1 MRPHKLKMS
10 AFGPFAQETVVDFDK
25 MGNNIFLISGD
36 TGIGKTTIFDGM
48 IYALY
53 GKASG
58 GGRSSLGTEALHS
71 DYCKDGKHKDKMEVS
86 FTFSNAGRMYT
97 VVREMSWGKNG
108 NNQTAVKESTLL
120 ENNSVMIHAKGR
132 EDRDEVTLKIQEILG
147 LDADQFRRIIMLAQ
161 GEFQKFLT
169 SGSDDRGK
177 ILGKLFDNRRHI
189 DLQLRLKA
197 AYKMVDSKI
206 KDNSSN
212 IRAQIEA
219 FIFPQD
225 HAAETDQLTADNPD
239 LLSIMDSV
247 IKSLSQESE
256 NISDAIVTT
265 NAGLLELN
273 KEMTRAEN
281 NNKRLA
287 ELDRE
292 KSAFDRLQL
301 QNGVID
307 AMKKKVEPAK
317 AAKELVPLE
326 RTLHSA
332 ADDLDRIKKNI
343 ERLAGEKKI
352 GVEKLSQLQTD
363 ARVTEERNLPQ
374 IERNTKQQHSLENI
388 LHIYD
393 ELKEVENSRLQIKRN
408 FDSSSQ
414 NVLRIQQTLNEKKHD
429 LEQVLG
435 LLAQLENAG
444 DLAVNEAQR
453 LLVEQRK
460 RKPLL
465 TDIESQIKNL
475 SEQEKKLSAL
485 KDSILRAQMAAHEAE
500 GKHYQLNGAFLSGQA
515 GLLAQEMRKE
525 LQTKPE
531 TVCPVCGTKHTAA
544 DTDAFARW
552 CEDIPT
558 REQVDAAF
566 AAWNAA
572 REQETALKNKYSDQK
587 AAYDNSLQTL
597 LTHSSE
603 LLGVSDK
610 DTLWQRTAL
619 QLAHQRCDAAIAG
632 YESDYKKAV
641 DDRQK
646 KNNAVQEKMRLEQE
660 TERLSTALSL
670 AQEQM
675 QKVSGQKSAADARA
689 DEKRRELAGWPAAQQ
704 EALAIIADLKKKTEA
719 LQEQTDHAKTLYT
732 DYQKKLEN
740 IEGRLTNAEAE
751 KLSAVEKVHKAK
763 LDYEAGLVRY
773 GFDNDDVYRSAKSPD
788 GRLLEPDELDRWI
801 RNADRT
807 ISDHTMNCLELS
819 TKIKQLEKETIN
831 CVKTDLHELKE
842 KIRLMEQNLQ
852 AMRNRD
858 KELDAQLRINTT
870 AYKNISIY
878 LKERKRYLAAAEK
891 LKPLSDTANGNYT
904 FSRYVLSGF
913 FRRIIDQANIHLDVM
928 TDGEYSLVPKETGDG
943 RRSVGLDLKIYNSI
957 THQERETA
965 SLSGG
970 QLFEASLSL
979 ALGLSDIVQMESS
992 STIQIDSMFIDE
1004 GFGSLDISR
1013 LDKAIEVLKHLSAG
1027 KRQIGIISHVSRL
1040 DECLPKKIH
1049 VIKRADGRGSEIRI
1063 ETDE

>member
-326 RTLHSA
+326 RTL
-332 ADDLDRIKKNI
+332 
-343 ERLAGEKKI
+343 
-352 GVEKLSQLQTD
+352 
-363 ARVTEERNLPQ
+363 
-374 IERNTKQQHSLENI
+374 
-388 LHIYD
+388 
-393 ELKEVENSRLQIKRN
+393 
-408 FDSSSQ
+408 
-414 NVLRIQQTLNEKKHD
+414 
-429 LEQVLG
+429 
-435 LLAQLENAG
+435 
-444 DLAVNEAQR
+444 
-453 LLVEQRK
+453 
-460 RKPLL
+460 
-465 TDIESQIKNL
+465 
-475 SEQEKKLSAL
+475 
-485 KDSILRAQMAAHEAE
+485 
-500 GKHYQLNGAFLSGQA
+500 
-515 GLLAQEMRKE
+515 
-525 LQTKPE
+525 
-531 TVCPVCGTKHTAA
+531 
-544 DTDAFARW
+544 
-552 CEDIPT
+552 
-558 REQVDAAF
+558 
-566 AAWNAA
+566 
-572 REQETALKNKYSDQK
+572 
-587 AAYDNSLQTL
+587 
-597 LTHSSE
+597 
-603 LLGVSDK
+603 
-610 DTLWQRTAL
+610 
-619 QLAHQRCDAAIAG
+619 
-632 YESDYKKAV
+632 
-641 DDRQK
+641 
-646 KNNAVQEKMRLEQE
+646 
-660 TERLSTALSL
+660 
-670 AQEQM
+670 
-675 QKVSGQKSAADARA
+675 
-689 DEKRRELAGWPAAQQ
+689 
-704 EALAIIADLKKKTEA
+704 
-719 LQEQTDHAKTLYT
+719 
-732 DYQKKLEN
+732 
-740 IEGRLTNAEAE
+740 
-751 KLSAVEKVHKAK
+751 
-763 LDYEAGLVRY
+763 
-773 GFDNDDVYRSAKSPD
+773 
-788 GRLLEPDELDRWI
+788 
-801 RNADRT
+801 
-807 ISDHTMNCLELS
+807 
-819 TKIKQLEKETIN
+819 
-831 CVKTDLHELKE
+831 
-842 KIRLMEQNLQ
+842 
-852 AMRNRD
+852 
-858 KELDAQLRINTT
+858 
-870 AYKNISIY
+870 
-878 LKERKRYLAAAEK
+878 
-891 LKPLSDTANGNYT
+891 
-904 FSRYVLSGF
+904 
-913 FRRIIDQANIHLDVM
+913 
-928 TDGEYSLVPKETGDG
+928 
-943 RRSVGLDLKIYNSI
+943 
-957 THQERETA
+957 
-965 SLSGG
+965 
-970 QLFEASLSL
+970 
-979 ALGLSDIVQMESS
+979 
-992 STIQIDSMFIDE
+992 
-1004 GFGSLDISR
+1004 
-1013 LDKAIEVLKHLSAG
+1013 
-1027 KRQIGIISHVSRL
+1027 
-1040 DECLPKKIH
+1040 
-1049 VIKRADGRGSEIRI
+1049 
-1063 ETDE
+1063 